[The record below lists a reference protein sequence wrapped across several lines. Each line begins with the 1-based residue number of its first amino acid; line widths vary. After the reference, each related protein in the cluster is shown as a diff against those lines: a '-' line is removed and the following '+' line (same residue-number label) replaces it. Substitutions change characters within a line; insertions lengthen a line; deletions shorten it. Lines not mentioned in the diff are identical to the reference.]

1 MHRLLLY
8 DTNRNIIGLRCLFSA
23 ADESDL
29 KLQNKKFREGSSET
43 KVTNSKPR
51 SGLTLAW
58 RIERMLN
65 LMKEV
70 LKRLRDRTEAT
81 FVAEKKLTGIFQR
94 EGLLL

>member
-1 MHRLLLY
+1 M
-8 DTNRNIIGLRCLFSA
+8 F
-23 ADESDL
+23 
-29 KLQNKKFREGSSET
+29 
-43 KVTNSKPR
+43 
-51 SGLTLAW
+51 
-58 RIERMLN
+58 N

>member
-51 SGLTLAW
+51 SGLALA
-58 RIERMLN
+58 
-65 LMKEV
+65 
-70 LKRLRDRTEAT
+70 
-81 FVAEKKLTGIFQR
+81 
-94 EGLLL
+94 